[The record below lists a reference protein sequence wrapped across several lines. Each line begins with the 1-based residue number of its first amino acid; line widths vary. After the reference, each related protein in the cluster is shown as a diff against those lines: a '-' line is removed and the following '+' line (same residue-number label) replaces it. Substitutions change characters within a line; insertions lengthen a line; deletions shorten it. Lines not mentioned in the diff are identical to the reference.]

1 MVSVSAR
8 PHALSHV
15 SNDHCST
22 TLSFCS
28 CVTQFSFAY
37 IRVYRVMSQNSNPIW
52 EYYSKEDSNASK
64 AKCGA
69 CDKLLSLGSDK
80 PPKQSAHGLKY
91 HLEKVHKELYASY
104 AEALNSRRRQTE
116 ELPAKRTRSDEIS
129 DASSFVQLSIPSCN
143 ERSSKWPADH
153 PVAERI
159 DKAVMDC
166 IIVDMLPYSIVS
178 GDAFKRLNFADPAG
192 VRRYQLK
199 SEKFFRTSLIPAT
212 YDKIASKVRQ
222 LMADVEWISF
232 TTDGWTNPIKSCS
245 LFSFTAHFLQQSTRR
260 KVVLDAM
267 VLEEDH
273 TGAYLASKLTDA
285 ARTWSIGT
293 KVHMGIRDNA
303 ANMVSAFRIA
313 QIDDFGC
320 MAHTL
325 QLVLNDALFC
335 QTSVEKVVKNSRK
348 IVTHFKHSEQGSR
361 RIDTCRLASSPVLL
375 QNTT

>member
-1 MVSVSAR
+1 M
-8 PHALSHV
+8 
-15 SNDHCST
+15 
-22 TLSFCS
+22 
-28 CVTQFSFAY
+28 
-37 IRVYRVMSQNSNPIW
+37 
-52 EYYSKEDSNASK
+52 
-64 AKCGA
+64 
-69 CDKLLSLGSDK
+69 
-80 PPKQSAHGLKY
+80 
-91 HLEKVHKELYASY
+91 
-104 AEALNSRRRQTE
+104 
-116 ELPAKRTRSDEIS
+116 
-129 DASSFVQLSIPSCN
+129 
-143 ERSSKWPADH
+143 
-153 PVAERI
+153 
-159 DKAVMDC
+159 
-166 IIVDMLPYSIVS
+166 
-178 GDAFKRLNFADPAG
+178 
-192 VRRYQLK
+192 
-199 SEKFFRTSLIPAT
+199 PAT